1 MPPAL
6 RIELTQ
12 RALIGLVGLL
22 IGSGGVGTY
31 ALKNVGT
38 NYREIEARLVRV
50 ESDVAFLVRR
60 ELNADLTQKRE
71 GAKLHSVSSVPS
83 VVKNQEEP

>member
-12 RALIGLVGLL
+12 RALVGLLGLL

-38 NYREIEARLVRV
+38 NYRDIEARLVRL
-50 ESDVAFLVRR
+50 ESDVSLLVRR
-60 ELNADLTQKRE
+60 ELNADLTHQRA
-71 GAKLHSVSSVPS
+71 GAKSLSATSVPS
-83 VVKNQEEP
+83 AVSNLEAP